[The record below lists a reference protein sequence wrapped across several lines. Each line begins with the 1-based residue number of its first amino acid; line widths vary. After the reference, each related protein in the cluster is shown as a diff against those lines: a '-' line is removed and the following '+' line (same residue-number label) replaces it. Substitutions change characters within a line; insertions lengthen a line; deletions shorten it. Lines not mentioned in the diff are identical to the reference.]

1 MQITQRAASSTT
13 SLCSSTRSAQL
24 GQSQRLG
31 PTPASSMAPIR
42 VFTPSSALLQTS
54 PQPTPLPRRDNSD
67 TLLSILSAPALLSHK
82 QAVPTHSTPRAFD
95 AFSSPRAA
103 HVATPLAYRGNG
115 YPINTP
121 HSTPPT
127 FWQPVS
133 KDHFVK
139 LVPPEHERD
148 VSTNSASAA
157 RRSASSLPSG
167 NLSSSWVRRRA

>member
-1 MQITQRAASSTT
+1 MQITQRAASNAT

-42 VFTPSSALLQTS
+42 VFTPSPALLQAS
-54 PQPTPLPRRDNSD
+54 PRRDNSD
-67 TLLSILSAPALLSHK
+67 TLLSIPSTPTLLSHR

-95 AFSSPRAA
+95 AFSSPRTA
-103 HVATPLAYRGNG
+103 HVAAPLAYRGNG